1 MHNFTRKLVVSL
13 AGTLT
18 STLQWLLALPQT
30 RLGFKQ
36 LLHVQIFALLYV
48 IYTMIRAATA
58 GWHPFFNPEN
68 VGGYGGAATC

>member
-68 VGGYGGAATC
+68 MGGYGGAATC